1 MCKSIRGGIKA
12 IADQICTNKQKNE
25 EDFLMVL
32 KKCGK
37 LSIYESIY
45 IMQAA
50 IFRNFFKIID
60 KYEYVFDRK
69 INDLNIL
76 YQKALIQ
83 SNHEMFKYILDL
95 AKKHKFSFENKDY
108 PKDNEYF
115 LFNETFLSMAL
126 KMYNYQII
134 NYIMEEVGDTYV
146 LNKIEVYRLK
156 DYLRHVKVERK
167 FIKLMFN
174 HLMEDDKVNLYF
186 DLLNK

>member
-12 IADQICTNKQKNE
+12 IADQICTNEQKNE

-50 IFRNFFKIID
+50 ISRNFFQIID
-60 KYEYVFDRK
+60 KYEYVFDSK

-83 SNHEMFKYILDL
+83 SNHEMFKYILGL

-108 PKDNEYF
+108 PENNN
-115 LFNETFLSMAL
+115 NETFLSMAL

-134 NYIMEEVGDTYV
+134 NYIMEEVGDRYV

-156 DYLRHVKVERK
+156 DYLRYVKVDRE

-174 HLMEDDKVNLYF
+174 HLTEDNKVNLFF
-186 DLLNK
+186 DLINN